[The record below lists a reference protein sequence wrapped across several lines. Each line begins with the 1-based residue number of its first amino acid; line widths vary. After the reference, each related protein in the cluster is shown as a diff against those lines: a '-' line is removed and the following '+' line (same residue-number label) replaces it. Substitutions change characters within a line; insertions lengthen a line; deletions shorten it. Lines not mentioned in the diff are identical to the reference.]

1 MLVNLD
7 TKVTY
12 LCLEFVERLKEE
24 KLNANEKLVDGKLQT
39 AFPILLKWFIIW
51 FLFTTW
57 GFTLGYQLKVY
68 APFVFFI
75 FQILSN
81 THKAY
86 SYQCLLVSMFWNI

>member
-39 AFPILLKWFIIW
+39 AFPILLKWFII
-51 FLFTTW
+51 
-57 GFTLGYQLKVY
+57 
-68 APFVFFI
+68 
-75 FQILSN
+75 
-81 THKAY
+81 
-86 SYQCLLVSMFWNI
+86 